1 MSSISVTYTPTFIK
15 KFNKIPKVVQ
25 VLAIRKEEVFKKN
38 PHDATLQIHKLHG
51 SLEGYWAFS
60 INRSYRIMCEFT
72 ENNSVTFL
80 YIGTHEIYR

>member
-1 MSSISVTYTPTFIK
+1 MSNTRVTYTPTFIK
-15 KFNKIPKVVQ
+15 KFKKIPKTIQ
-25 VLAIRKEEVFKKN
+25 VIAMRKEDLFKKD
-38 PHDATLQIHKLHG
+38 PHDPTLQTHKLRG

-60 INRSYRIMCEFT
+60 INRSYRIMCEFK